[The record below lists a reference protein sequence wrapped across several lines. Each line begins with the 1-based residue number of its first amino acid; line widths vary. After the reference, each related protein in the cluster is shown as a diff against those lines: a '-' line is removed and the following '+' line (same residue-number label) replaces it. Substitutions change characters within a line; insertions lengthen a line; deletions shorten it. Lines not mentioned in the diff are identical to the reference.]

1 MSKYT
6 KVLSYDWAF
15 SHAKIDTSWFL
26 CKKLEIF
33 NRKLMWKIK
42 QKLINFCTNLRY
54 WRKLSI
60 WYFIC
65 RNLINSS
72 EMAFIYIISTNLVDI
87 DFNCELKLF
96 FLALNLLTYIYIKI
110 TLSVIK
116 IDCGTNFLKRAVL
129 QSISCFMEKEYLN
142 NS

>member
-1 MSKYT
+1 MLY
-6 KVLSYDWAF
+6 YDWAF
-15 SHAKIDTSWFL
+15 SHAKIDISWFL
-26 CKKLEIF
+26 CKKLAIF
-33 NRKLMWKIK
+33 NWKLIWEIK
-42 QKLINFCTNLRY
+42 RKLINFCTSLRY
-54 WRKLSI
+54 SKIPSI
-60 WYFIC
+60 WYLIC
-65 RNLINSS
+65 KNLINRSK
-72 EMAFIYIISTNLVDI
+72 MAFIYVISTNLVDI